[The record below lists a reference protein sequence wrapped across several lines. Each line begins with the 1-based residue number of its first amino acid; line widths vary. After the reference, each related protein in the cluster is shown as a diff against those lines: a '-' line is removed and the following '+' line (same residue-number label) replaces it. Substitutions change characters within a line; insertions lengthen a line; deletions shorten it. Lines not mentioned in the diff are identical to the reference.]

1 MFIYEQ
7 EERDRET
14 LNGERASRRGKLR
27 EFTREGGKLAGAAQ
41 RMWSPLG
48 SLAQTFAMGMWRPL
62 LAAPSA
68 KKTPAENSCFLLGF
82 PETHK
87 WL

>member
-27 EFTREGGKLAGAAQ
+27 EFTKEGGKLAGAA
-41 RMWSPLG
+41 RRECGP
-48 SLAQTFAMGMWRPL
+48 
-62 LAAPSA
+62 
-68 KKTPAENSCFLLGF
+68 
-82 PETHK
+82 H
-87 WL
+87 